1 MAFILGLQKRK
12 DYRVVRQYIAA
23 LNARDIA
30 VIDRL
35 LADDVRF
42 TDSRGGSLEGHG
54 HVMVATDRFME
65 LERHFHIRID
75 ALSWRDGEVLVQGQ
89 SSADAPELATDT
101 LWRASVRGGKLRR
114 WQSYGGPN
122 APHLARLL
130 NPQRQDA

>member
-1 MAFILGLQKRK
+1 MAIMLGLERRR

-23 LNARDIA
+23 LNARDIDA
-30 VIDRL
+30 IDRL

-42 TDSRGGSLEGHG
+42 TDSCGDSLEGHDR
-54 HVMVATDRFME
+54 VMVATGRFMD
-65 LERHFHIRID
+65 LERHFHIHVD

-130 NPQRQDA
+130 SPQRQDA